1 MNIQG
6 YRLEKVN
13 EYRYKVVTDIGVS
26 QHNLCEIAQYLPI
39 EKWYLVKE
47 SLNYELSEDALK
59 FIYESVKLLNRGEHE
74 KDYYVVEYF
83 TEQETPNSV
92 C

>member
-1 MNIQG
+1 MTTHSLFKITDH
-6 YRLEKVN
+6 
-13 EYRYKVVTDIGVS
+13 RYKVVTDTGVS

-59 FIYESVKLLNRGEHE
+59 FIYESVKQLNCA
-74 KDYYVVEYF
+74 V
-83 TEQETPNSV
+83 
-92 C
+92 

>member
-1 MNIQG
+1 MTTHFLFKITDH
-6 YRLEKVN
+6 
-13 EYRYKVVTDIGVS
+13 RYKVVTDTGVS

-59 FIYESVKLLNRGEHE
+59 FIYESVKQLNCA
-74 KDYYVVEYF
+74 V
-83 TEQETPNSV
+83 
-92 C
+92 

>member
-1 MNIQG
+1 MNIRN

-13 EYRYKVVTDIGVS
+13 EYRCKVVNDFTTL
-26 QHNLCEIAQYLPI
+26 QFYLCEIAQYESI
-39 EKWYLVKE
+39 NKWYLVKD

-74 KDYYVVEYF
+74 KDYADVV
-83 TEQETPNSV
+83 
-92 C
+92 

>member
-1 MNIQG
+1 MTTHFLSKITDH
-6 YRLEKVN
+6 
-13 EYRYKVVTDIGVS
+13 RYKVVTDTGVS

-59 FIYESVKLLNRGEHE
+59 FIYESVKLLNN
-74 KDYYVVEYF
+74 
-83 TEQETPNSV
+83 Q
-92 C
+92 

>member
-1 MNIQG
+1 MTTHFLSKITDH
-6 YRLEKVN
+6 
-13 EYRYKVVTDIGVS
+13 RYKVVTDTGVS

-39 EKWYLVKE
+39 NKWYLVKE

-59 FIYESVKLLNRGEHE
+59 FIYESVKILNEA
-74 KDYYVVEYF
+74 
-83 TEQETPNSV
+83 NSV

>member
-1 MNIQG
+1 MNIQS

-13 EYRYKVVTDIGVS
+13 DHRYKVVTDIGVS

-47 SLNYELSEDALK
+47 RKWLT
-59 FIYESVKLLNRGEHE
+59 I
-74 KDYYVVEYF
+74 
-83 TEQETPNSV
+83 
-92 C
+92 

>member
-1 MNIQG
+1 MTTHLLSKITDH
-6 YRLEKVN
+6 
-13 EYRYKVVTDIGVS
+13 RYKVVTDTGVS

-59 FIYESVKLLNRGEHE
+59 FIYESVKQLNGA
-74 KDYYVVEYF
+74 V
-83 TEQETPNSV
+83 
-92 C
+92 

>member
-1 MNIQG
+1 MTTHS
-6 YRLEKVN
+6 LSKVTDH
-13 EYRYKVVTDIGVS
+13 RYKVVTDTGVS

-59 FIYESVKLLNRGEHE
+59 FIYESVKQLNGA
-74 KDYYVVEYF
+74 V
-83 TEQETPNSV
+83 
-92 C
+92 

>member
-13 EYRYKVVTDIGVS
+13 EYRYKVVTDTGVS

-59 FIYESVKLLNRGEHE
+59 FIYESVKQLNGA
-74 KDYYVVEYF
+74 V
-83 TEQETPNSV
+83 
-92 C
+92 

>member
-1 MNIQG
+1 MTTHFLSKITDH
-6 YRLEKVN
+6 
-13 EYRYKVVTDIGVS
+13 RYKVVTDTGVS

-59 FIYESVKLLNRGEHE
+59 FIYESVKILNEA
-74 KDYYVVEYF
+74 
-83 TEQETPNSV
+83 NSV
-92 C
+92 